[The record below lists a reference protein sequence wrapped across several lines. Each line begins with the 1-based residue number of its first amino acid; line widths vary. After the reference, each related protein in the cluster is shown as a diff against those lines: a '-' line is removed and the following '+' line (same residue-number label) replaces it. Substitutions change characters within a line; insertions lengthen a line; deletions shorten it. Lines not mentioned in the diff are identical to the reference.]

1 MSTEKFD
8 LNKFLNE
15 NNENDTKNPETLKGQ
30 NKGENVSENPNAKK
44 EQNKGENVSEN
55 PNAKKEQNKGENVS
69 EKKNEQQKN
78 VSKKKKSK
86 NSFWKTP
93 SASKRKFKN
102 TGIKIFKGTLAY
114 PLEIAL
120 FVLYKLFTYVIN
132 IVFTVLMIGAVTGIA
147 VGAALIMYVNEF
159 VDAEYTGL
167 DNLQFESSLSTS
179 IYYIDKMGNEVELE
193 GDRLHGGENRLWAEY
208 EEMKSS
214 PYLISAFLAVE
225 DKRFFE
231 HNGVDIR
238 RTGNAVLNFFS
249 PSGDGSGG
257 STITQQLIKNVSG
270 DDEQTVERKIQEILR
285 ALNVEKKYSKPEIL
299 EMYLNTIYLSQR
311 TNGVKAA
318 ALEYFGK
325 EIKDLTL
332 VECAALASIPK
343 SPTKYDPLRNP
354 GHNRDRRNLVLKL
367 MFEQGYISEEQY
379 LEGKDTPLELKNEIE
394 EDYEETVHSYYIDA
408 VIDAVIEDLV
418 EQYNYDYTTATR
430 MVFSGGLKII
440 TTLDPTVQNALETV
454 FEDDTSKYLFLKGEK
469 ENSVGGVKPQAAMV
483 IMNPENGDVL
493 GLVGGRGEKKESRG
507 LNRATQSKRQCGS
520 SIKPLTVYSL
530 ALEKGL
536 ITFGSAVDDIP
547 TMKLDDK
554 YWPGNTPSG
563 FKGLISVNYAV
574 MKSLNTIPVALV
586 NKLTPEECFEFLTET
601 LGFTSPVASTMV
613 SNSKFSDISVSP
625 MALGAFTYGVTT
637 LEMCSGYCMFA
648 NGGESYTPRFYT
660 EVRNTR
666 GDIILSDKTGRVTT
680 ALSEQT
686 AYVMNSIMRNVVS
699 RAAGTGYRVTVD
711 NKYGIEVAA
720 KTGSTNDDRDRYFV
734 GLTPEYVGACWF
746 GYDNNKAL
754 SGYSVNPAL
763 SLWDNVMKLIY
774 ETLEKDGEKYKKAFD
789 VPTGIIKV
797 KYCTVS
803 GMLPSANCS
812 KDLYCEINGGSCIEE
827 GYFAIG
833 TQPTATCDK
842 HILVDWDTSTKAV
855 SFHGCSCPSTKKVA
869 LRLNY
874 RAFDKYVSVSDSQ
887 YLYYPIPADYVF
899 PQKTSLPFYANLP
912 EYEGVKYFGL
922 SSSIKKPYNRV
933 CIEHYHAK
941 EEEEEPSDNPLDDLL
956 GGNETED

>member
-1 MSTEKFD
+1 M
-8 LNKFLNE
+8 N
-15 NNENDTKNPETLKGQ
+15 
-30 NKGENVSENPNAKK
+30 
-44 EQNKGENVSEN
+44 
-55 PNAKKEQNKGENVS
+55 
-69 EKKNEQQKN
+69 EKKNNKKFTNKKAKN
-78 VSKKKKSK
+78 ISLKM
-86 NSFWKTP
+86 
-93 SASKRKFKN
+93 
-102 TGIKIFKGTLAY
+102 FKGTLAY
-114 PLEIAL
+114 PLQIIL
-120 FVLYKLFTYVIN
+120 FILYKMMTYVVNVLFTL
-132 IVFTVLMIGAVTGIA
+132 LMIGIVTGIA
-147 VGAALIMYVNEF
+147 VGAALVMYVSEY

-193 GDRLHGGENRLWAEY
+193 ADRLHGTENRLWAEY
-208 EEMKSS
+208 EEIKTS
-214 PYLISAFLAVE
+214 PYLASAFIAVE

-238 RTGNAVLNFFS
+238 RTGNAFLNFIS
-249 PSGDGSGG
+249 PSGDNSGG
-257 STITQQLIKNVSG
+257 STITQQLIKNASG
-270 DDEQTVERKIQEILR
+270 DDEKTVERKVQEILR

-299 EMYLNTIYLSQR
+299 EMYLNTIYMSQR

-318 ALEYFGK
+318 AQEYFGK
-325 EIKDLTL
+325 ELKDLTL

-343 SPTKYDPLRNP
+343 SPTKYDPIRNP

-367 MFEQGYISEEQY
+367 MWEQGYISEEQY
-379 LEGKDTPLELKNEIE
+379 LEAKDTPLVLKSSTD
-394 EDYEETVHSYYIDA
+394 EDYEETIHSYYVDA
-408 VIDAVIEDLV
+408 VIDKVIADLM
-418 EQYNYDYTTATR
+418 EEYDYDKVTATR

-440 TTLDPTVQNALETV
+440 TTLDPSVQNALETV
-454 FEDDTSKYLFLKGEK
+454 FEDDSSTYLFLKGEK
-469 ENSVGGVKPQAAMV
+469 EDSVGGVKPQAAMV

-536 ITFGSAVDDIP
+536 ITYGSAVDDVP
-547 TMKLDDK
+547 TMIIDDK

-574 MKSLNTIPVALV
+574 MKSLNTIAVDLV
-586 NKLTPEECFEFLTET
+586 NKITPQECFSFLTET

-613 SNSKFSDISVSP
+613 SGTTYSDIAVSP
-625 MALGAFTYGVTT
+625 MALGSFTYGVTT

-648 NGGESYTPRFYT
+648 NGGESYSPRFYT
-660 EVRNTR
+660 EVRNSR

-680 ALSEQT
+680 AISEQT
-686 AYVMNSIMRNVVS
+686 AYVMTSIMRNVVS
-699 RAAGTGYRVTVD
+699 SAAGTGYRVTLD
-711 NKYGIEVAA
+711 NTYGVEVAA

-763 SLWDNVMKLIY
+763 SLWDNVMKFIY
-774 ETLEKDGEKYKKAFD
+774 QDLKDSNTKYKTKFD
-789 VPTGIIKV
+789 VPSGIIKV

-803 GMLPSANCS
+803 GKLPSEACG
-812 KDLYCEINGGSCIEE
+812 KDLYCEINGGNCIEE

-833 TQPTATCDK
+833 TQPTTTCDK
-842 HILVDWDTSTKAV
+842 HILVDWDPTTKAV
-855 SFHGCSCPSTKKVA
+855 CLDGCACPYTKKVA

-874 RAFDKYVSVSDSQ
+874 RAFESYVSVSDTQ
-887 YLYYPIPADYVF
+887 YLYYPVPAGYVF
-899 PQKTSLPFYANLP
+899 PDKESVPFYANLP
-912 EYEGVKYFGL
+912 EYEGVKFFGI

-933 CIEHYHAK
+933 CLEHYHVN
-941 EEEEEPSDNPLDDLL
+941 EEIPEDNTPS
-956 GGNETED
+956 EDVEW

>member
-1 MSTEKFD
+1 MSKEKFD
-8 LNKFLNE
+8 LN
-15 NNENDTKNPETLKGQ
+15 
-30 NKGENVSENPNAKK
+30 ENPN
-44 EQNKGENVSEN
+44 ENSNENSNEN
-55 PNAKKEQNKGENVS
+55 PNENPNENLNEDLNNNQNEGNDSETFEASGENDRP
-69 EKKNEQQKN
+69 EKEEKGIIRNF
-78 VSKKKKSK
+78 SKK
-86 NSFWKTP
+86 
-93 SASKRKFKN
+93 RLKN
-102 TGIKIFKGTLAY
+102 TSIKLFKGTLAY
-114 PLEIAL
+114 PIEIAL
-120 FVLYKLFTYVIN
+120 FVLYKLFTYVLN
-132 IVFTVLMIGAVTGIA
+132 VVFTVLMIGAVTGIA
-147 VGAALIMYVNEF
+147 VGAALIMYVSEF

-231 HNGVDIR
+231 HNGIDIR
-238 RTGNAVLNFFS
+238 RTGNAVINFFS

-270 DDEQTVERKIQEILR
+270 DDQQTVERKIQEILR

-379 LEGKDTPLELKNEIE
+379 LEGKETPLELKNDVE
-394 EDYEETVHSYYIDA
+394 EDYEETVHSYFIDA
-408 VIDAVIEDLV
+408 VIDNVIADLM
-418 EQYNYDYTTATR
+418 EQYKYDYTTATR

-440 TTLDPTVQNALETV
+440 TTLDPSVQNALETV
-454 FEDDTSKYLFLKGEK
+454 FEDDSSTYLFLKGEK
-469 ENSVGGVKPQAAMV
+469 EDSVGGVKPQAAMV

-586 NKLTPEECFEFLTET
+586 NQLTPEVCFEFLTET

-613 SNSKFSDISVSP
+613 SNSTFSDISISP
-625 MALGAFTYGVTT
+625 MALGAFTYGVTA

-660 EVRNTR
+660 EVRNMR

-699 RAAGTGYRVTVD
+699 SSAGTGYRVTVD

-763 SLWDNVMKLIY
+763 SLWDNVMKFIY
-774 ETLEKDGEKYKKAFD
+774 EDLEKEGEKYKKAFD
-789 VPTGIIKV
+789 VPSGIIKV

-803 GMLPSANCS
+803 GMLPSENCS
-812 KDLYCEINGGSCIEE
+812 KDLYCEIAGGSCIEE

-833 TQPTATCDK
+833 TQPTKTCDK
-842 HILVDWDTSTKAV
+842 HILVDWDPTTKAIC
-855 SFHGCSCPSTKKVA
+855 FDGCLCPTTRKVA

-899 PQKTSLPFYANLP
+899 PTKTSVPFYANLP

-922 SSSIKKPYNRV
+922 SSSIKKPCNRI
-933 CIEHYHAK
+933 CTEHYRPK
-941 EEEEEPSDNPLDDLL
+941 TDDEPENPWEDIF
-956 GGNETED
+956 GGNDFED